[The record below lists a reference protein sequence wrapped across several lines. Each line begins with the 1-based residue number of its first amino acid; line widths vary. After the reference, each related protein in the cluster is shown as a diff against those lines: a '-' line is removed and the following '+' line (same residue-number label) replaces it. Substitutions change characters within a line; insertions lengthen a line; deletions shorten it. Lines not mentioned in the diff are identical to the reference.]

1 MIRGM
6 PKNSTVYIY
15 GGLDGYTVKGIDVK
29 SFIYSNVTVTGF
41 FLPNW
46 LQGKSIFKL
55 IPTMMR
61 VRKHL
66 KDQLKSE
73 ISFECSLEEF
83 EESANWYYKNMSK
96 GKVILQPFGEGG
108 KLKEKK
114 EGMKA
119 ETPLI
124 EENNEDK

>member
-1 MIRGM
+1 M

-46 LQGKSIFKL
+46 LQGKSLFKL

-61 VRKHL
+61 VRKQL
-66 KDQLKSE
+66 KNQLKSE

-83 EESANWYYKNMSK
+83 EDSANWYYKNMSK

-108 KLKEKK
+108 KLKQKQEDLKAESIIEEKK
-114 EGMKA
+114 E
-119 ETPLI
+119 
-124 EENNEDK
+124 EDTSK